1 MAETKQGELFMDEL
15 VEILNEDGKKVGD
28 TISKFKAHQEGIC
41 HGISGITLIDDKGRL
56 LIQRRGE
63 GCGDEDVSAAGHI
76 EINETPEKAAAREF
90 YEEMGIEVNEKEIQL
105 IDTYLNKV
113 KLDNGIQLNHF
124 TYLFIV
130 KKNINNEKVVVE
142 KREVSETKFVNKE
155 ELIRMLENDEMVS
168 AMGHCSKVLD
178 YMK

>member
-1 MAETKQGELFMDEL
+1 MDEL

-41 HGISGITLIDDKGRL
+41 HGISAIALIDDKGRL
-56 LIQRRGE
+56 SIQRR
-63 GCGDEDVSAAGHI
+63 CASKKDEP
-76 EINETPEKAAAREF
+76 N
-90 YEEMGIEVNEKEIQL
+90 N
-105 IDTYLNKV
+105 
-113 KLDNGIQLNHF
+113 NGIQLNHF

>member
-1 MAETKQGELFMDEL
+1 MDEL

-41 HGISGITLIDDKGRL
+41 HGISVIALIDDKGRL
-56 LIQRRGE
+56 LIQRR
-63 GCGDEDVSAAGHI
+63 CASKKDEPNKWDVSAAGHI

-142 KREVSETKFVNKE
+142 KREVSETKFVNKG